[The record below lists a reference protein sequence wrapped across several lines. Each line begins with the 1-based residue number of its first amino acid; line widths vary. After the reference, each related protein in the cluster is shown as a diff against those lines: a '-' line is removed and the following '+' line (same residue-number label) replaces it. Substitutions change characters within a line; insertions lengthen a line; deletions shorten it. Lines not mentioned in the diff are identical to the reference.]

1 MSPCSAGV
9 GIANSLL
16 AKRSTIFE
24 RRKGICDIYAN
35 LNDRAVDGKQ

>member
-1 MSPCSAGV
+1 MSPCSAAV
-9 GIANSLL
+9 GTVDSLL

-24 RRKGICDIYAN
+24 RRKGICDIHAH